1 MIKPKFGPAIL
12 VLSPLVVPEAS
23 FAQSASP
30 YQTSNSKAARS
41 GIAATPLRKR
51 AHHAGRLWRQH
62 RRARPPER
70 FAHGRCRDQRLAASK
85 SEGRSLEAIVTA
97 KPSGPYDAKWGTSLI
112 NPARFI
118 ALAYHG
124 I

>member
-1 MIKPKFGPAIL
+1 LGRKAGASIRVAGGDIDGVIAQANASIAVAGPSTLIVPGHRSAGSPAGLIAYRDML
-12 VLSPLVVPEAS
+12 VDIP
-23 FAQSASP
+23 
-30 YQTSNSKAARS
+30 ARV
-41 GIAATPLRKR
+41 
-51 AHHAGRLWRQH
+51 
-62 RRARPPER
+62 
-70 FAHGRCRDQRLAASK
+70 AASK